1 MSNAEIV
8 SIPAP
13 TELSIGQKNL
23 LRSWVQMH
31 GVKRG
36 AIIARAYELTQE
48 SRSYLL
54 GKGSVILT
62 DGRETNLSS
71 IKGKLLRYVLQGG
84 AAAGVV
90 KITGMKSKLREIEGF
105 WQRHLG
111 DDLPVA
117 PVRPLSKP
125 VACASSDQVER
136 NCVVYVIK
144 NTVTGRMYFGSTITV
159 KTRWTRH
166 RHELKQ
172 LSHSNYAMLEDA
184 RAHGVGSFK
193 FFVASRFSTCKKM
206 LEREQLLI
214 AMYYNRDACYNLN
227 SSVYREKA
235 VVPVPVVLVD
245 CNGEYSTHTFLT
257 LHAAV
262 RHYKLSKSAVRDAI
276 TAGHGRVGSVR
287 FPINVSLTAY
297 RTYLVGR
304 RPPSFLKAPVNQPRA
319 RTKPLTYYDRVKRIL
334 DTQPIAFEELGRI
347 LSARTTT
354 MCLWTTSNPPTY
366 PQRGLL
372 ILIERFGIEWLRR
385 VPAVEIRG
393 EAINAFR
400 IKQQLAWLELDDAL
414 GMHHGGTKK
423 IAAQEIVK
431 KKSERL
437 LIAILLHYGLEPFLN
452 IYGLP
457 RSAFEIV
464 GRFGLRW

>member
-1 MSNAEIV
+1 MSNAEIA
-8 SIPAP
+8 SISAP
-13 TELSIGQKNL
+13 TELSIGEKDL

-31 GVKRG
+31 GLKSG
-36 AIIARAYELTQE
+36 AITARAYELTQE
-48 SRSYLL
+48 SRSNLL

-62 DGRETNLSS
+62 DGRETDLSS
-71 IKGKLLRYVLQGG
+71 IEGKLLRYVLQGG
-84 AAAGVV
+84 AAAGTV

-105 WQRHLG
+105 WHRHLG
-111 DDLPVA
+111 ADVPVA

-125 VACASSDQVER
+125 VARGSSDQSER

-159 KTRWTRH
+159 KTRWARH

-172 LSHSNYAMLEDA
+172 LIHSNYPMLEDA
-184 RAHGVGSFK
+184 RAHGVDSFK
-193 FFVASRFSTCKKM
+193 FFVASRFSTRKKM

-214 AMYYNRDACYNLN
+214 AMFYNRDACYNLN

-245 CNGEYSTHTFLT
+245 CNGEYATHTFLT

-276 TAGHGRVGSVR
+276 SAGHGRVGSVR

-297 RTYLVGR
+297 RTHLVGS
-304 RPPSFLKAPVNQPRA
+304 RPRSFLKAPISQPRA
-319 RTKPLTYYDRVKRIL
+319 RTKPLTYYDRLKCIL
-334 DTQPIAFEELGRI
+334 DTQPITFEELGRI
-347 LSARTTT
+347 FAARTTT
-354 MCLWTTSNPPTY
+354 MSLWATSNPPTSS
-366 PQRGLL
+366 QRMLL
-372 ILIERFGIEWLRR
+372 ILIERFGIVWLRR
-385 VPAVEIRG
+385 VPPVEIKG

-400 IKQQLAWLELDDAL
+400 IKQQLAWVELDDAL
-414 GMHHGGTKK
+414 GMPHGGTKA
-423 IAAQEIVK
+423 IAGQEIVK
-431 KKSERL
+431 QKSEGL
-437 LIAILLHYGLEPFLN
+437 LMAILLHYGLEPFFS
-452 IYGLP
+452 IRGLP